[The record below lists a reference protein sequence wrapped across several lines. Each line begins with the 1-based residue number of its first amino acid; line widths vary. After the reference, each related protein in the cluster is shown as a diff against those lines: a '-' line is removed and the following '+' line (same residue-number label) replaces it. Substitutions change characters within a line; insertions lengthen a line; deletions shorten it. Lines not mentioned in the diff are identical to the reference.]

1 MIKLN
6 LSKQMLKYRTKF
18 IQEHHYNKSEQR
30 QLDEAVVQ
38 LNTSYKEL
46 YFNVRRG
53 ERYLF
58 MATIACNRVAREF
71 GKLGIAAA
79 AATAAIASFGA
90 SLGDALKRYAEYEE
104 EKHLERLKEQ
114 IINLEG

>member
-6 LSKQMLKYRTKF
+6 LSKQALKYRTKF

-58 MATIACNRVAREF
+58 MATVACNRVARQF
-71 GKLGIAAA
+71 SKLGTMV
-79 AATAAIASFGA
+79 ATATTAIASF
-90 SLGDALKRYAEYEE
+90 GDALKRYAEHEE
-104 EKHLERLKEQ
+104 EKNLERLKEQ